1 MHLCV
6 VFVFLQLS
14 KSLVEGRQ
22 RRKLY
27 ETVRQA
33 EGATQEGTG
42 EPGMMMRLAEGM
54 SKAQEDR
61 LDIPAYSTAPPQ
73 VTPLGYIS
81 WNISSAPTSLVIL
94 LF

>member
-1 MHLCV
+1 MRVCILLV
-6 VFVFLQLS
+6 VLQLG

-27 ETVRQA
+27 DTARQA
-33 EGATQEGTG
+33 EGATQQGTG

-61 LDIPAYSTAPPQ
+61 LDIPAFSSAPPQ
-73 VTPLGYIS
+73 VNR
-81 WNISSAPTSLVIL
+81 WNITAGI
-94 LF
+94 